1 MSSKGQVPVIFEALL
16 VVLPMVVLGFLAL
29 TIYCYLTNKRQI
41 MRFGK
46 LNNTKDRIW
55 RRFQMA
61 TRELYPSL
69 DEQEKR
75 DLVET
80 YKNTVKNA
88 EMFKDD
94 SVIIDTQEDS
104 KIITTQRK
112 SVRFDLEP
120 HILN

>member
-1 MSSKGQVPVIFEALL
+1 
-16 VVLPMVVLGFLAL
+16 
-29 TIYCYLTNKRQI
+29 
-41 MRFGK
+41 
-46 LNNTKDRIW
+46 
-55 RRFQMA
+55 MA